1 MIERIN
7 TNITNIDRNKVK
19 KQPQFTGLVDGAT
32 SLIQMCEQIPMVNVA
47 VLDLATAII
56 PRTYIEGET
65 NPYAGFEAFRRES
78 SGLIVNCLI
87 PSLIVL
93 GIAKAIEKPM
103 MGHKTQMSGCWAN
116 EDTINL
122 VTKSWQNI
130 SDIATDRSGKQIFVE
145 DKNKAKVYNTIKK
158 ILEETEGIDGTKTV
172 AFKDFNLD
180 DSIKTLTESVFKEKF
195 TKKEL
200 KAAYRGIVS
209 QTHASENIII
219 KGHGSEFFSQDLES
233 IIKSTPRLL
242 KELVSGNVP
251 SAEIFAKQAKKLL
264 FTKSLVGLGIIIP
277 LAVSMQPI
285 NRWITAKTSGKKG
298 APIYRD
304 FGQADS
310 RELSSKEKNELFQQ
324 KIISVSSMIGVALLS
339 IMKIPN
345 FQMLKN
351 ISQFKGIFP
360 SMDQARVISTATFA
374 SRMMASED
382 KNDLREATVR
392 DIATFS
398 AFYFLGDYVAK
409 GIATFIQKTKGIEL
423 LNILKEPDKNANKL
437 QKFGHWAKH
446 TALKSSDEIVGKT
459 AMKMRSLCQL
469 GNIGFSLVALGL
481 LIPLLNRK
489 QTDKA
494 REKELKEMGI
504 DQQIISK
511 YYPSFAMNFSASK
524 RSNAYNSF
532 FTANR

>member
-19 KQPQFTGLVDGAT
+19 KQPKFTGLVDGAT
-32 SLIQMCEQIPMVNVA
+32 NLIQMCEQSPMINVA

-56 PRTYIEGET
+56 PRTVIEGET
-65 NPYAGFEAFRRES
+65 NPYAGVEAFRRES

-93 GIAKAIEKPM
+93 GIAKAIQKPI
-103 MGHKTQMSGCWAN
+103 MGHDTKMSDCWAN

-122 VTKSWQNI
+122 VDKYWQNA
-130 SDIATDRSGKQIFVE
+130 SDVAKDGNGKLIFTE
-145 DKNKAKVYNTIKK
+145 DKNKAKVYNTIKN
-158 ILEETEGIDGTKTV
+158 ILDETEGIDGTKTIKFNN
-172 AFKDFNLD
+172 FKFH
-180 DSIKTLTESVFKEKF
+180 DSVKTLTENVFKEKF
-195 TKKEL
+195 TKKEIND
-200 KAAYRGIVS
+200 AYKSIVGK
-209 QTHASENIII
+209 THVAENIMI
-219 KGHGSEFFSQDLES
+219 KGHGSELFSQNLES
-233 IIKSTPRLL
+233 IIKNAPKIL
-242 KELVSGNVP
+242 KELTSGKVP
-251 SAEIFAKQAKKLL
+251 SVEVFAKQAKRLL
-264 FTKSLVGLGIIIP
+264 FTKSLLGLGVIIP

-304 FGQADS
+304 FGQAEDK
-310 RELSSKEKNELFQQ
+310 ELSSKEKSALFQQ
-324 KIISVSSMIGVALLS
+324 KLISVGTMVGVALLS
-339 IMKIPN
+339 IMKKPSL
-345 FQMLKN
+345 QMLKN
-351 ISQFKGIFP
+351 ISQFKGSFP

-423 LNILKEPDKNANKL
+423 INVLKAPDKNANVFK
-437 QKFGHWAKH
+437 KFGHWAKH
-446 TALKSSDEIVGKT
+446 TALKSSDEIVGESAK
-459 AMKMRSLCQL
+459 KMRSLCQL

-489 QTDKA
+489 RTDKA
-494 REKELKEMGI
+494 REAELKDMGV
-504 DQQIISK
+504 DQQTISK
-511 YYPSFAMNFSASK
+511 YYPPFTMNITASNNHNVY
-524 RSNAYNSF
+524 NAF
-532 FTANR
+532 FTANK